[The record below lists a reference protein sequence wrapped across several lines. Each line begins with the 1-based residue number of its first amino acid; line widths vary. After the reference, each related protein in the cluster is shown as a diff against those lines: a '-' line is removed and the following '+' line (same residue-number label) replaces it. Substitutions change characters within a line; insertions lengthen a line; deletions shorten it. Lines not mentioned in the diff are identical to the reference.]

1 MFGRAFEAPWS
12 AYCWHMNYKEY
23 LSRTFPL
30 LARLYGEVR
39 LYSLRNK
46 TTREAFTVIYK
57 NNYWKSSASC
67 SGLGSTLESTVN
79 IRREIP
85 KLVRD
90 LKINTFLDL
99 PCGDYHWM
107 KEVDLPV
114 TQYIGGD
121 IVSDLIEQNKLKY
134 SNDGVSFVTLNLTE
148 DKLPNS
154 EMILCRDCLVHLSFD
169 DIHEA
174 FENIKRSEIKYILTT
189 TFPDL
194 ISNEDIITGRWREL
208 NLEKPPFALP
218 KPILLIE
225 ENETKP
231 GHRKCLG
238 MWLTKDLIVH

>member
-1 MFGRAFEAPWS
+1 
-12 AYCWHMNYKEY
+12 MNYKKY
-23 LSRTFPL
+23 LSKSFPL
-30 LARLYGEVR
+30 LARVYGEFQ

-46 TTREAFTVIYK
+46 TSKEVFTVIYK
-57 NNYWKSSASC
+57 ENYWKSSASC

-79 IRREIP
+79 IRREVP
-85 KLVRD
+85 KLIRH

-134 SNDGVSFVTLNLTE
+134 FDDGISFVTLNLIE

-154 EMILCRDCLVHLSFD
+154 EMIMCRDCLVHLSYN
-169 DIHEA
+169 DIHKA
-174 FENIKRSEIKYILTT
+174 FENIKRNNIKYILTT

-194 ISNEDIITGRWREL
+194 LRNEDVITGGWRML
-208 NLEKPPFALP
+208 NLEKPPFDLP
-218 KPILLIE
+218 NAIKLIE
-225 ENETKP
+225 ENETKA
-231 GHRKCLG
+231 GNRKCLG
-238 MWLTKDLIVH
+238 LWLTKDITVHG